1 VKTLVLATRNQGKLA
16 EFRALV
22 ADLGLE
28 VISLLDLPQVGEIEE
43 TGTTFQEN
51 ALIKARQ
58 VLAITGELVVA
69 DDSGLEVDYLD
80 GAPGV
85 YSARFA
91 GAGHNDLANLN
102 KLLELLDGVPP
113 EKRTARFRCA
123 LAIAG
128 PGEEEEVVQ
137 GVAEGRILEAPRGTS
152 GFGYDPVFLIPELGK
167 TMAELSGAEKNAVSH
182 RGRAFRLVREILKHK
197 I

>member
-1 VKTLVLATRNQGKLA
+1 VKNLVLATRNKGKLE
-16 EFRALV
+16 EFQALV
-22 ADLGLE
+22 ADLELE

-51 ALIKARQ
+51 ALIKTRQ
-58 VLAITGELVVA
+58 VLAITGELVAA

-91 GAGHNDLANLN
+91 GAGHNDLANLD
-102 KLLELLDGVPP
+102 KLLELLDGVAP

-123 LAIAG
+123 LAIVG
-128 PGEEEEVVQ
+128 PGEEVVVE
-137 GVAEGRILEAPRGTS
+137 GVAEGRILEEPRGTS

-167 TMAELSGAEKNAVSH
+167 TMAELSRAEKNAVSH
-182 RGRAFRLVREILKHK
+182 RGRAFRLAREILKRK

>member
-1 VKTLVLATRNQGKLA
+1 MKTLVLATRNQGKLA

-128 PGEEEEVVQ
+128 PGEEEVVQ

-182 RGRAFRLVREILKHK
+182 RGRAFRLAREILKRK